1 MSQLLLIKGSELT
14 EAEFHQ
20 IKHAWIREFDP
31 PDLTKEQFANSLFFL
46 LIEEETIFALGE
58 LIPIEPIEF
67 AGELFDILGI
77 GGIVANKKGRG
88 YGKLIMQAIKDHLA
102 AVDKTSVGFCEGR
115 VKGFYEKCGFKV
127 EIDLIERFIYVER
140 EKSFRNTEDD
150 CVLYWDG
157 SDKFVEKVL
166 SMPNDKLIL
175 PRPPN
180 W

>member
-67 AGELFDILGI
+67 AGELFNIL
-77 GGIVANKKGRG
+77 V
-88 YGKLIMQAIKDHLA
+88 
-102 AVDKTSVGFCEGR
+102 SVGLWRIRRG
-115 VKGFYEKCGFKV
+115 GAMG
-127 EIDLIERFIYVER
+127 
-140 EKSFRNTEDD
+140 N
-150 CVLYWDG
+150 
-157 SDKFVEKVL
+157 
-166 SMPNDKLIL
+166 
-175 PRPPN
+175 
-180 W
+180 